1 MFVKKMKKFFQ
12 DDETFL
18 KIESLIYEGKK
29 FQKILTQNGNKFS
42 KS

>member
-12 DDETFL
+12 DDGTFL

-29 FQKILTQNGNKFS
+29 FSENSLKKM
-42 KS
+42 